1 MPRPLRIE
9 YANAWYHVMNRGAGS
24 RDIYTS
30 KNHRQIFLEIIQEAI
45 DQFEIEVHAYC
56 LMNNHYHLLIKTPR
70 ANLGRA
76 MRHINGV
83 YTQRFNKDQKTDGPL
98 FRGRYKA
105 LIIEKD
111 AYLLQVSRYIHL
123 NPIAAKITKSL
134 EDYPWSSY
142 GDYIKKENR
151 ADWLKVDEVC
161 SMLNVSNSRVAYAKY
176 VAVGVDK
183 ETEEFYKKKN
193 MSVVLGSTEFKEQI
207 LAHINEE
214 QQKSSQADY
223 NKTKELPRMS
233 EVEHACALHFKV
245 DKGRLHQVYGKGNEA
260 RKIAIYGSRVWAKEK
275 LSVIA
280 EYYHCQSHASVSNA
294 VKNIKMKIEQDAKF
308 GNELQKI
315 FMRLFSKSVK

>member
-9 YANAWYHVMNRGAGS
+9 YANAWYHVMNRGAGY

-30 KNHRQIFLEIIQEAI
+30 TKHRQIFLEVVKEAI

-56 LMNNHYHLLIKTPR
+56 LMSNHYHLLIKTPH

-105 LIIEKD
+105 LVIEKD

-123 NPIAAKITKSL
+123 NPIAAKIAKSL
-134 EDYPWSSY
+134 EAYPWSSY
-142 GDYIKKENR
+142 LDYVNKESR
-151 ADWLKVDEVC
+151 TAWLKVDEVR
-161 SMLNVSNSRVAYAKY
+161 SMLNTSSRRLAYMKF
-176 VAVGVDK
+176 VGMGVDI
-183 ETEEFYKKKN
+183 ETQEFYEKKN
-193 MSVVLGSTEFKEQI
+193 MPVILGGKAFKEKI
-207 LAHINEE
+207 LSHFEE
-214 QQKSSQADY
+214 AQLKSSQADY
-223 NKTKELPRMS
+223 NKTKELPGMGD
-233 EVEHACALHFKV
+233 VENICAQYFKV
-245 DKGRLHQVYGKGNEA
+245 DKKRLHERYGNGNDA

-280 EYYHCQSHASVSNA
+280 DYYYCQSHSSVSNA
-294 VKNIKMKIEQDAKF
+294 VKSIKKQIEHDSKF
-308 GNELQKI
+308 GDKI
-315 FMRLFSKSVK
+315 KKIHKMLLA